1 MSLAPAPE
9 CETAMEESI
18 DHRPQ
23 RGRLTR
29 WVFGEEGERT
39 APVRAELPTAAA
51 DVIDVRTE
59 PPADLD
65 ILALRIERLETGLR
79 LMADAMKRAYGDLS
93 NSIRTLTYEIRD
105 DPGDSTEGTNL
116 HQSVAS
122 LNLMIDELLH
132 SMRAFPHVLAA
143 ATDELSQ
150 RIEAVETRTT
160 ETVGELLNR
169 REEPVGTT
177 GASSNGG

>member
-1 MSLAPAPE
+1 
-9 CETAMEESI
+9 MEGPTHDTS
-18 DHRPQ
+18 Q

-29 WVFGEEGERT
+29 WLFGEEGERT
-39 APVRAELPTAAA
+39 APARAELPTASA
-51 DVIDVRTE
+51 DVIDVRSE
-59 PPADLD
+59 PVPDRDL
-65 ILALRIERLETGLR
+65 LALRIERLETGLR

-93 NSIRTLTYEIRD
+93 NSVRTLTYEIRND
-105 DPGDSTEGTNL
+105 RTESTGGTNL
-116 HQSVAS
+116 QQSVAS

-160 ETVGELLNR
+160 ETLGELLSR
-169 REEPVGTT
+169 RDEPVRTD
-177 GASSNGG
+177 ASSNGG

>member
-1 MSLAPAPE
+1 
-9 CETAMEESI
+9 MEGPTHDTS
-18 DHRPQ
+18 Q

-29 WVFGEEGERT
+29 WLFGEEGERT
-39 APVRAELPTAAA
+39 APARAELPTASS
-51 DVIDVRTE
+51 DVIDVRSE
-59 PPADLD
+59 PVPDLD
-65 ILALRIERLETGLR
+65 LLALRIERLETGLR

-93 NSIRTLTYEIRD
+93 NSVRTLTYEIRND
-105 DPGDSTEGTNL
+105 RGEPTGGTNL
-116 HQSVAS
+116 QQSVAS

-160 ETVGELLNR
+160 ETLGELLSR
-169 REEPVGTT
+169 RDEPVRTD
-177 GASSNGG
+177 ASSNGG